1 MKMTSILSCSAVILS
16 AMSITADADQAAA
29 RPVKEKEFEGKVVY
43 VNAEEHTLTVRDW
56 LRHRTFDLGGNCAIT
71 RWDNTAGAVADLR
84 PGEKVTV
91 GYQNAHGV
99 LAADRVT
106 QEAMRFRGVVKAIE
120 PEHRELVMGRWDH
133 DKTFKLAQDCK
144 VVLHNQAN
152 GDVAEIKPG
161 DHITLVYE
169 TPAGPDVAYQIMRT
183 SANFTGALVA
193 IDMPHRTVCIED
205 AVSTRQ
211 FSLASDCSIVASNT
225 TDAPMADLRPG
236 ERLTI
241 SYDKVN
247 GVNVANRIAPA
258 AQPAAAATAEVY
270 PY

>member
-1 MKMTSILSCSAVILS
+1 MKMTSILRYSAGILS
-16 AMSITADADQAAA
+16 VVSLTAAADQAAA
-29 RPVKEKEFEGKVVY
+29 PPVKEKEFEGKVVY

-56 LRHRTFDLGGNCAIT
+56 LRHRTFDLAGNCAIM
-71 RWDNTAGAVADLR
+71 RWDNTAGAINDLR
-84 PGEKVTV
+84 PGEKVMV

-106 QEAMRFRGVVKAIE
+106 QEAMRFHGIVKSID
-120 PEHRELVMGRWDH
+120 RERRQVVMGRWDH
-133 DKTFKLAQDCK
+133 DKTFTLAQECK

-152 GDVAEIKPG
+152 GDVAAIKPG

-169 TPAGPDVAYQIMRT
+169 TPAGSDVAYQITRT
-183 SANFTGALVA
+183 SADFTGAMVA
-193 IDMPHRTVCIED
+193 IDMPHRKVSLED
-205 AVSTRQ
+205 AVSTKE
-211 FSLASDCSIVASNT
+211 FSLASDCSIVTSNT
-225 TDAPMADLRPG
+225 TEAPMADLRPG

-258 AQPAAAATAEVY
+258 APPTPAATAQAY